1 MTETAQL
8 RRHLVIIE
16 DEEDTRDLLVSVV
29 SHLGYDV
36 TSYRHPLEFLTNMD
50 QPTVATPHAI
60 LSDISM
66 PHMNGIEMLTKIRAA
81 GNNTPVVF
89 LTGYGSLETVINAVR
104 LGACDFLM
112 KPCEMNEI
120 DMVVTRALEIGFRQ
134 LQASNIIASLKASH
148 PETIPTLE
156 KLDQLQHNQVL
167 MKAMNTLRRVS

>member
-1 MTETAQL
+1 MTATAQL

-16 DEEDTRDLLVSVV
+16 DEDDTRDLLVSAV

-36 TSYRHPLEFLTNMD
+36 TSYRHPLEFLPSMV
-50 QPTVATPHAI
+50 QPTVAAPDAI
-60 LSDISM
+60 LSDINM
-66 PHMNGIEMLTKIRAA
+66 PHMNGIEMLTKIRTT
-81 GNNTPVVF
+81 GNDTPVIF
-89 LTGYGSLETVINAVR
+89 LTGYGSIETVVSAVR

-134 LQASNIIASLKASH
+134 RQASNIIDSLKASH
-148 PETIPTLE
+148 PEAIPALE
-156 KLDQLQHNQVL
+156 KLDQLQRNQVL

>member
-1 MTETAQL
+1 MTATTQL

-16 DEEDTRDLLVSVV
+16 DEDDTRELLVSAV

-36 TSYRHPLEFLTNMD
+36 TSYRHPLEFLPSLAQT
-50 QPTVATPHAI
+50 TAAAPHAI
-60 LSDISM
+60 LSDINM
-66 PHMNGIEMLTKIRAA
+66 PHMNGIEMLTKLRAA
-81 GNNTPVVF
+81 GNNTPVIF
-89 LTGYGSLETVINAVR
+89 LTGYGSIETVIGAVR

-134 LQASNIIASLKASH
+134 LQASNIIASLKANH
-148 PETIPTLE
+148 PDAVPALE
-156 KLDQLQHNQVL
+156 KLDQLQRNQIL